1 MRIEHVALWTQ
12 DLDRLKGFYETY
24 FGAVANDLYRSRILR
39 SLPYPHLH
47 PYSVPVAGR
56 RIT

>member
-1 MRIEHVALWTQ
+1 VALWTQ